1 MAKGY
6 RQTKKQYETGKSIT
20 TKSWFG
26 SHAEMVVDPSVFAS
40 GGAAVNLKDNE
51 VFCQDDK
58 GYYIT
63 EQRRLDNGMA
73 DPNRYSARRSK

>member
-1 MAKGY
+1 MAKY
-6 RQTKKQYETGKSIT
+6 KQQQKQYEAGRTIT

-26 SHAEMVVDPSVFAS
+26 SHADMVVDPSIFAS
-40 GGAAVNLKDNE
+40 GGAMATLKDDQ

-63 EQRRLDNGMA
+63 EKCRLDNGMS
-73 DPNRYSARRSK
+73 DPNRYSNGR